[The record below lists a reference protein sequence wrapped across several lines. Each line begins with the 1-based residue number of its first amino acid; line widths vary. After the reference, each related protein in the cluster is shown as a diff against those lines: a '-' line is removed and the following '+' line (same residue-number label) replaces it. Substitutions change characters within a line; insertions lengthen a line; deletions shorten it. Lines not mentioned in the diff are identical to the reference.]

1 MMSAYSEDAVDFAR
15 QNFGVALDF
24 SYASIEQVEAIADRL
39 YRTIPH
45 SFMAKLFRKVPSE
58 ADLDQICKMLGGY
71 IGEVF
76 RRAKGGDWAIN
87 PEFNVIGVQRDEAW
101 IFPSSKVHQ
110 RLSNGAEDNLWMFFR
125 VMCGEP
131 WERRSDS

>member
-87 PEFNVIGVQRDEAW
+87 PEFNVIGVQPGYSRT
-101 IFPSSKVHQ
+101 
-110 RLSNGAEDNLWMFFR
+110 
-125 VMCGEP
+125 
-131 WERRSDS
+131 